1 MIQAQKECI
10 FCRIISKE
18 IPAKIAYEDSD
29 LVAFHDINPQA
40 PVHIQVI
47 PKTHI
52 ARVSEL
58 TKETVPLIGK
68 LTLVANQLARETGVA
83 EAGYRLVMNCNAA
96 AGQSVYHLHLHLL
109 GGRPMRWPPG

>member
-1 MIQAQKECI
+1 MSQGVNDCI
-10 FCRIISKE
+10 FCGIASKE
-18 IPAKIAYEDSD
+18 ISAKVAYEDEEI
-29 LVAFHDINPQA
+29 LAFHDINPQA

-58 TKETVPLIGK
+58 TEKNAEVLSRMVLIANRLAKELKVSEP
-68 LTLVANQLARETGVA
+68 
-83 EAGYRLVMNCNAA
+83 GYRLVVNCNPG

-109 GGRPMRWPPG
+109 GGRAMRWPPG

>member
-1 MIQAQKECI
+1 MNEECL
-10 FCRIISKE
+10 FCRIALKE
-18 IPAKIAYEDSD
+18 IPAKMAYEDAQG
-29 LVAFHDINPQA
+29 VAFHDINPQA

-47 PKTHI
+47 PKKHI

-58 TKETVPLIGK
+58 TSETLPLVGK
-68 LTLVANQLARETGVA
+68 LVDVANRLAQEQKIGQ
-83 EAGYRLVMNCNAA
+83 EGYRLVINCNAG